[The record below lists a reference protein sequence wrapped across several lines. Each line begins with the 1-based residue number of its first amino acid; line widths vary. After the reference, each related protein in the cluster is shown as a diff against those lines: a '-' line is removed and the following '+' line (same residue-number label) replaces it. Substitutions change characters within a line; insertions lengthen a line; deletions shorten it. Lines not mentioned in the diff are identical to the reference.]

1 MIDPRLVT
9 IDEACERLSI
19 SRSTFYSLRND
30 GSIKVKKIGS
40 KPLIPIDEITRYIN
54 QLEDAD

>member
-19 SRSTFYSLRND
+19 SRSTFYLLRSD

-40 KPLIPIDEITRYIN
+40 KTLISIDEITRFIN

>member
-40 KPLIPIDEITRYIN
+40 KTLVSSDEITRFIN

>member
-19 SRSTFYSLRND
+19 GRSTFYSLRNE

-40 KPLIPIDEITRYIN
+40 KTLVLSDELTRYIN

>member
-1 MIDPRLVT
+1 MVNPRLVT

-19 SRSTFYSLRND
+19 GRSTFYSLRND

-40 KPLIPIDEITRYIN
+40 KTLISIDEITRFIN

>member
-1 MIDPRLVT
+1 MGDPRLVT

-19 SRSTFYSLRND
+19 GRSTFYSLRNE

-40 KPLIPIDEITRYIN
+40 KTLVLNDEITRYIN